1 MANKCII
8 IVNGKEHVMMSKV
21 ADYIDNS
28 ATGSRNAQK
37 IVDILKDSR
46 VLTQFQGKPEM
57 FATQE
62 QLKEL
67 RLVNQR
73 YPGLLNFSF
82 ETTQKYGPETGQ
94 PTNIYKVT
102 IIPNILNNA
111 S

>member
-37 IVDILKDSR
+37 IVDILKGSR

-67 RLVNQR
+67 K
-73 YPGLLNFSF
+73 
-82 ETTQKYGPETGQ
+82 QK
-94 PTNIYKVT
+94 
-102 IIPNILNNA
+102 L